1 MMEQE
6 NLFDHALLKIF
17 KVGDFVS
24 WKHLK
29 DKEKEYGFII
39 EIYTEKR
46 GTNRNFPFAKV
57 QKTNGSCEP
66 FSLGYLTKESS

>member
-17 KVGDFVS
+17 KVGDLVS

-29 DKEKEYGFII
+29 NRDKEYGFIV
-39 EIYTEKR
+39 EIYTENK
-46 GTNRNFPFAKV
+46 GPNRKFPFAKV
-57 QKTNGSCEP
+57 LKTNGGYEP
-66 FSLGYLTKESS
+66 FSLGFLTKESS

>member
-1 MMEQE
+1 MEQE

-17 KVGDFVS
+17 KVGDLVS

-29 DKEKEYGFII
+29 NRDKEYGFIV
-39 EIYTEKR
+39 EIYTENK
-46 GTNRNFPFAKV
+46 GPNRKFPFAKV
-57 QKTNGSCEP
+57 LKTNGGCEP